1 MTILVKKLFLYKYSV
16 VNGEGFIM
24 AINPVMLQFGEEKF
38 PEIYSDYKNLKN
50 SISGDS
56 SSNVIFEGLPM
67 YGRINSLPDK
77 LENKDYTPAMGLVS
91 LAVLNGPED
100 LRDVFSAYKQI
111 KNKFPKPVTFHSG
124 YDNKIAQH
132 PFSFFRGT
140 ILNDY
145 LNPSSKE
152 CPNPK
157 AAEWIIRQDK
167 TLWDTKLGNW
177 VQKKLKIKISDTSTK
192 IKRIDYTIKNKKFI
206 KAKVFKTNNPFKDI
220 LARAMTRT
228 PILGVA
234 AMGGIEAAHVAHE
247 VKNGKNFFEE
257 SSKSLLTLGTTLAAT
272 GILGAIGAKHLGPTG
287 SLVGIGLGAISGA
300 AVSSTID

>member
-1 MTILVKKLFLYKYSV
+1 
-16 VNGEGFIM
+16 M

-38 PEIYSDYKNLKN
+38 PEIYSDYKSLKN
-50 SISGDS
+50 SISGGS

-67 YGRINSLPDK
+67 YGRIYSIPDK
-77 LENKDYTPAMGLVS
+77 MEKKDYTPAMGMIS

-157 AAEWIIRQDK
+157 AAAWLIKQDK
-167 TLWDTKLGNW
+167 TLWDTKLGEW
-177 VQKKLKIKISDTSTK
+177 FK
-192 IKRIDYTIKNKKFI
+192 KKFNI
-206 KAKVFKTNNPFKDI
+206 ETALDVTNIEQIDSTPTHKRLVPAKVFKCSNLFKDI
-220 LARAMTRT
+220 TARAMTRT
-228 PILGVA
+228 PVLGVA
-234 AMGGIEAAHVAHE
+234 AMGGIEAAHIAHE

-257 SSKSLLTLGTTLAAT
+257 SGKSLLTLGTTLAAT

-287 SLVGIGLGAISGA
+287 SLAGIGLGAISGA

>member
-1 MTILVKKLFLYKYSV
+1 
-16 VNGEGFIM
+16 M

-50 SISGDS
+50 SISGES

-67 YGRINSLPDK
+67 YGRINSIPDK

-100 LRDVFSAYKQI
+100 LRDVMSAYKQI
-111 KNKFPKPVTFHSG
+111 KDGFKDPHFHSG

-140 ILNDY
+140 IMNDY
-145 LNPSSKE
+145 LNPSSKD

-157 AAEWIIRQDK
+157 AAAWLIKQDK

-177 VQKKLKIKISDTSTK
+177 VQKKCGIKTE
-192 IKRIDYTIKNKKFI
+192 KFKTEI
-206 KAKVFKTNNPFKDI
+206 HDIEHVANNPRHVYAKVFKTNNPFKDI

-228 PILGVA
+228 PVLGVA
-234 AMGGIEAAHVAHE
+234 AMGAIETAHIAHE

-257 SSKSLLTLGTTLAAT
+257 AGKSAVTLATTLGA
-272 GILGAIGAKHLGPTG
+272 TG
-287 SLVGIGLGAISGA
+287 SLLGIGTGAIIGA
-300 AVSSTID
+300 STSNLFAP

>member
-1 MTILVKKLFLYKYSV
+1 
-16 VNGEGFIM
+16 M
-24 AINPVMLQFGEEKF
+24 AINPVMMQYGDEKF
-38 PEIYSDYKNLKN
+38 PEIYSDYKSLKN
-50 SISGDS
+50 SISGES

-67 YGRINSLPDK
+67 YGRINSIPDK

-152 CPNPK
+152 CLNPK

-287 SLVGIGLGAISGA
+287 SLAGIGLGAISGA

>member
-1 MTILVKKLFLYKYSV
+1 
-16 VNGEGFIM
+16 M
-24 AINPVMLQFGEEKF
+24 AINPVMMQYGDEKF
-38 PEIYSDYKNLKN
+38 PEIYSDYKSLKN
-50 SISGDS
+50 SISGES
-56 SSNVIFEGLPM
+56 SSNVIFEGQPM
-67 YGRINSLPDK
+67 YGRIYSIPDK
-77 LENKDYTPAMGLVS
+77 MEKKDYTPAMGMIS

-157 AAEWIIRQDK
+157 AAAWLIKQDK
-167 TLWDTKLGNW
+167 TLWDTKFGEW
-177 VQKKLKIKISDTSTK
+177 IQKKLDIKKGDMLTDIEQIDSTHK
-192 IKRIDYTIKNKKFI
+192 LKK
-206 KAKVFKTNNPFKDI
+206 KVYANIFKTNNPFKDI

-228 PILGVA
+228 PVLGVA

-257 SSKSLLTLGTTLAAT
+257 AGKSAVTLATTLGAT

-287 SLVGIGLGAISGA
+287 SLLGIGLGAITGA
-300 AVSSTID
+300 IVNKTID

>member
-24 AINPVMLQFGEEKF
+24 AINPVILQFGEEKF

-50 SISGDS
+50 SISGES

-67 YGRINSLPDK
+67 YGRINSIPDK

-100 LRDVFSAYKQI
+100 LRDVMSAYKQI
-111 KNKFPKPVTFHSG
+111 KDGFKDPHFHSG

-140 ILNDY
+140 IMNDY
-145 LNPSSKE
+145 LNPSSKD

-157 AAEWIIRQDK
+157 AAAWIIRQDK

-177 VQKKLKIKISDTSTK
+177 VQKKLGIEVDEKVTQIQDIASTSV
-192 IKRIDYTIKNKKFI
+192 DKKLVL
-206 KAKVFKTNNPFKDI
+206 AKVFKTNNPFKDI

-228 PILGVA
+228 PVLGVA

-257 SSKSLLTLGTTLAAT
+257 SGKSLLTLGTTLAAT

-287 SLVGIGLGAISGA
+287 SLLGIGLGAITGA
-300 AVSSTID
+300 IVNKTID

>member
-1 MTILVKKLFLYKYSV
+1 MTILVNKLFLYKYSV
-16 VNGEGFIM
+16 VNSEGFIM
-24 AINPVMLQFGEEKF
+24 AINPVMLQYGEEKF

-50 SISGDS
+50 SISGES

-67 YGRINSLPDK
+67 YGRINSIPDK

-100 LRDVFSAYKQI
+100 LRDVMSAYKQI
-111 KNKFPKPVTFHSG
+111 KDGFKDPHFHSG

-157 AAEWIIRQDK
+157 AAAWLIKQDK

-177 VQKKLKIKISDTSTK
+177 VQKKLGIKQSDMLTDIEQIDS
-192 IKRIDYTIKNKKFI
+192 IPANKRRVP
-206 KAKVFKTNNPFKDI
+206 AKVFKCSNLFKDI

-228 PILGVA
+228 PVLGVA

-257 SSKSLLTLGTTLAAT
+257 SGKSLLTLGTTLAAT

-287 SLVGIGLGAISGA
+287 SLAGIGLGAISGA
-300 AVSSTID
+300 AVNRVLD

>member
-1 MTILVKKLFLYKYSV
+1 MTILVKKLFLYKYIV

-50 SISGDS
+50 SISGES

-67 YGRINSLPDK
+67 YGRINSIPDK

-100 LRDVFSAYKQI
+100 LRDVMSAYKQI
-111 KNKFPKPVTFHSG
+111 KDGFKDPHFHSG

-140 ILNDY
+140 IMNDY
-145 LNPSSKE
+145 LNPSSKD

-157 AAEWIIRQDK
+157 AAAWIIRQDK

-177 VQKKLKIKISDTSTK
+177 VQKKLGIEVDEKVTQIQDIASTSV
-192 IKRIDYTIKNKKFI
+192 DKKLVL
-206 KAKVFKTNNPFKDI
+206 AKVFKTNNPFKDI

-228 PILGVA
+228 PVLGVA

-257 SSKSLLTLGTTLAAT
+257 SGKSLLTLGTTLAAT

-287 SLVGIGLGAISGA
+287 SLAGIGLGAISGA
-300 AVSSTID
+300 AVNRVLD

>member
-1 MTILVKKLFLYKYSV
+1 
-16 VNGEGFIM
+16 M
-24 AINPVMLQFGEEKF
+24 AINPVMMQYGEEKF
-38 PEIYSDYKNLKN
+38 PEIYSDYKSLKN
-50 SISGDS
+50 SISGGS

-67 YGRINSLPDK
+67 YGRINSIPDK

-145 LNPSSKE
+145 LNPLSKE

-157 AAEWIIRQDK
+157 AAAWLIKQDK

-177 VQKKLKIKISDTSTK
+177 VQKKLGIEVDEKITQIQDIASTTV
-192 IKRIDYTIKNKKFI
+192 DKKLVL
-206 KAKVFKTNNPFKDI
+206 AKVFKTNNPFKDI

-228 PILGVA
+228 PVLGVA

-257 SSKSLLTLGTTLAAT
+257 AGKSAVTLATTLGAT

-287 SLVGIGLGAISGA
+287 SLLGIGTGAIIGA
-300 AVSSTID
+300 STANLLVS

>member
-67 YGRINSLPDK
+67 YGRINSIPDK

-100 LRDVFSAYKQI
+100 LRDVMSAYKQI
-111 KNKFPKPVTFHSG
+111 KDGFKDPHFHSG

-140 ILNDY
+140 IMNDY
-145 LNPSSKE
+145 LNPSSKD

-157 AAEWIIRQDK
+157 AAAWIIRQDK
-167 TLWDTKLGNW
+167 TLWDTKLGEW
-177 VQKKLKIKISDTSTK
+177 FK
-192 IKRIDYTIKNKKFI
+192 KKFNI
-206 KAKVFKTNNPFKDI
+206 ETSHTITNIEKINSTATNKRVVHAKIFKCNNPFKDI
-220 LARAMTRT
+220 IARAMIRT

-234 AMGGIEAAHVAHE
+234 AMGGIEAAHIAHE

-257 SSKSLLTLGTTLAAT
+257 SGKSLLTLGTTLAAT

-287 SLVGIGLGAISGA
+287 SLAGIGLGAISGA
-300 AVSSTID
+300 AVNRVLD

>member
-1 MTILVKKLFLYKYSV
+1 MTILVNKLFLYKYSV

-24 AINPVMLQFGEEKF
+24 AINPVMLQYGEEKF

-50 SISGDS
+50 SISGES

-67 YGRINSLPDK
+67 YGRINSIPDK

-100 LRDVFSAYKQI
+100 LRDVMSAYKQI
-111 KNKFPKPVTFHSG
+111 KDGFKDPHFHSG

-157 AAEWIIRQDK
+157 AAAWLIKQDK

-177 VQKKLKIKISDTSTK
+177 VQKKLGIKQSDMLTDIEQIDS
-192 IKRIDYTIKNKKFI
+192 IPANKRRVP
-206 KAKVFKTNNPFKDI
+206 AKVFKCSNLFKDI

-228 PILGVA
+228 PVLGVA

-257 SSKSLLTLGTTLAAT
+257 SGKSLLTLGTTLAAT

-287 SLVGIGLGAISGA
+287 SLAGIGLGAITGA
-300 AVSSTID
+300 IVNKTID

>member
-1 MTILVKKLFLYKYSV
+1 MTILVNKLFLYKYNV

-67 YGRINSLPDK
+67 YGRINSIPDK

-100 LRDVFSAYKQI
+100 LRDVMSAYKQI
-111 KNKFPKPVTFHSG
+111 KDGFKDPHFHTG

-145 LNPSSKE
+145 LNPSSKD

-167 TLWDTKLGNW
+167 TLWDTKLGSW
-177 VQKKLKIKISDTSTK
+177 VQERLGIKTGKMITEIHD
-192 IKRIDYTIKNKKFI
+192 IEHAANNPRHVY
-206 KAKVFKTNNPFKDI
+206 AKVFKTNNPFKDI

-228 PILGVA
+228 PVLGVA

-257 SSKSLLTLGTTLAAT
+257 SGKSLLTLGTTLAAT

-287 SLVGIGLGAISGA
+287 SLAGIGLGAISGA
-300 AVSSTID
+300 AVSHVLE

>member
-1 MTILVKKLFLYKYSV
+1 
-16 VNGEGFIM
+16 M
-24 AINPVMLQFGEEKF
+24 AINPVMMQYGDEKF

-50 SISGDS
+50 SISGES

-67 YGRINSLPDK
+67 YGRINSIPDK

-100 LRDVFSAYKQI
+100 LRDVMSAYKQI
-111 KNKFPKPVTFHSG
+111 KDGFKDPHFHSG

-140 ILNDY
+140 IMNDY
-145 LNPSSKE
+145 LNPSSKD

-157 AAEWIIRQDK
+157 AAAWIIRQDK

-177 VQKKLKIKISDTSTK
+177 VQKKLGIEVDEKVTQIQDIASTSV
-192 IKRIDYTIKNKKFI
+192 DKKLVL
-206 KAKVFKTNNPFKDI
+206 AKVFKTNNPFKDI

-228 PILGVA
+228 PVLGVA

-257 SSKSLLTLGTTLAAT
+257 AGKSAVTLATTLGAT

-287 SLVGIGLGAISGA
+287 SLLGIGLGAITGA
-300 AVSSTID
+300 IVNKTID

>member
-50 SISGDS
+50 SISGES

-67 YGRINSLPDK
+67 YGRINSIPDK

-100 LRDVFSAYKQI
+100 LRDVMSAYKQI
-111 KNKFPKPVTFHSG
+111 KDGFKDPHFHSG

-140 ILNDY
+140 IMNDY
-145 LNPSSKE
+145 LNPSSKD

-167 TLWDTKLGNW
+167 TLWDTKLGSW
-177 VQKKLKIKISDTSTK
+177 VQERLGIKTGKMITEIHD
-192 IKRIDYTIKNKKFI
+192 IEHAANNPRHVY
-206 KAKVFKTNNPFKDI
+206 AKVFKTNNPFKDI

-228 PILGVA
+228 PVLGVA

-257 SSKSLLTLGTTLAAT
+257 SGKSLLTLGTTLAAT

-287 SLVGIGLGAISGA
+287 SLAGIGLGAISGA
-300 AVSSTID
+300 AVSHVLE

>member
-1 MTILVKKLFLYKYSV
+1 
-16 VNGEGFIM
+16 M
-24 AINPVMLQFGEEKF
+24 AINPVMMQYGDEKF
-38 PEIYSDYKNLKN
+38 PEIYSDYKSLKN
-50 SISGDS
+50 SISGES

-67 YGRINSLPDK
+67 YGRINSIPDK

-100 LRDVFSAYKQI
+100 LRDVMSAYKQI
-111 KNKFPKPVTFHSG
+111 KDGFKDPHFHSG

-140 ILNDY
+140 IMNDY
-145 LNPSSKE
+145 LNPSSKD

-157 AAEWIIRQDK
+157 AAAWIIRQDK

-177 VQKKLKIKISDTSTK
+177 VQKKLGIEVDEKVTQIQDIASTSV
-192 IKRIDYTIKNKKFI
+192 DKKLVL
-206 KAKVFKTNNPFKDI
+206 AKVFKTNNPFKDI

-228 PILGVA
+228 PVLGVA

-257 SSKSLLTLGTTLAAT
+257 SGKSLLTLGTTLAAT

-287 SLVGIGLGAISGA
+287 SLAGIGLGAISGA
-300 AVSSTID
+300 AVNRVLD

>member
-1 MTILVKKLFLYKYSV
+1 
-16 VNGEGFIM
+16 M
-24 AINPVMLQFGEEKF
+24 AINPVMMQYGDEKF
-38 PEIYSDYKNLKN
+38 PEIYSDYKSLKN
-50 SISGDS
+50 SISGES

-67 YGRINSLPDK
+67 YGRINSIPDK

-152 CPNPK
+152 CLNPK

-257 SSKSLLTLGTTLAAT
+257 AGKSAVTLATTLGAT

-287 SLVGIGLGAISGA
+287 SLLGIGLGAITGA
-300 AVSSTID
+300 IVNKTID

>member
-24 AINPVMLQFGEEKF
+24 AINPVILQFGEEKF

-50 SISGDS
+50 SISGES

-67 YGRINSLPDK
+67 YGRINSIPDK

-100 LRDVFSAYKQI
+100 LRDVMSAYKQI
-111 KNKFPKPVTFHSG
+111 KDGFKDPHFHSG

-167 TLWDTKLGNW
+167 TLWDTKLGSW
-177 VQKKLKIKISDTSTK
+177 VQERLGIKTGKMITEIHD
-192 IKRIDYTIKNKKFI
+192 IEHAANNPRHVY
-206 KAKVFKTNNPFKDI
+206 AKVFKTNNPFKDI

-228 PILGVA
+228 PVLGVA

-257 SSKSLLTLGTTLAAT
+257 SGKSLLTLGTTLAAT

-287 SLVGIGLGAISGA
+287 SLAGIGLGAISGA
-300 AVSSTID
+300 AVNRVLD

>member
-1 MTILVKKLFLYKYSV
+1 
-16 VNGEGFIM
+16 
-24 AINPVMLQFGEEKF
+24 
-38 PEIYSDYKNLKN
+38 
-50 SISGDS
+50 
-56 SSNVIFEGLPM
+56 
-67 YGRINSLPDK
+67 
-77 LENKDYTPAMGLVS
+77 MGLVS

-100 LRDVFSAYKQI
+100 LRDVMSAYKQI
-111 KNKFPKPVTFHSG
+111 KDGFKDPHFHSG

-157 AAEWIIRQDK
+157 AAAWLIKQDK

-177 VQKKLKIKISDTSTK
+177 VQKKLGIKQSDMLTDIEQIDS
-192 IKRIDYTIKNKKFI
+192 IPANKRRVP
-206 KAKVFKTNNPFKDI
+206 AKVFKCSNLFKDI

-228 PILGVA
+228 PVLGVA

-257 SSKSLLTLGTTLAAT
+257 SGKSLLTLGTTLAAT

-287 SLVGIGLGAISGA
+287 SLAGIGLGAISGA
-300 AVSSTID
+300 AVNRVLD

>member
-1 MTILVKKLFLYKYSV
+1 
-16 VNGEGFIM
+16 M
-24 AINPVMLQFGEEKF
+24 AINPVMMQYGDEKF
-38 PEIYSDYKNLKN
+38 PEIYSDYKSLKN
-50 SISGDS
+50 SISGES

-67 YGRINSLPDK
+67 YGRIYSIPDK
-77 LENKDYTPAMGLVS
+77 MENKDYTPAMGLVS

-157 AAEWIIRQDK
+157 AAAWLIKQDK
-167 TLWDTKLGNW
+167 TLWDTKFGEW
-177 VQKKLKIKISDTSTK
+177 IQKKLDIKKGDMLTDIEQIDSTPK
-192 IKRIDYTIKNKKFI
+192 LKK
-206 KAKVFKTNNPFKDI
+206 KVYANIFKTNNPFKDI

-228 PILGVA
+228 PVLGVA

-287 SLVGIGLGAISGA
+287 SLAGIGLGAISGA

>member
-1 MTILVKKLFLYKYSV
+1 MINKLFLYKYSV

-67 YGRINSLPDK
+67 YGRINSIPDK

-100 LRDVFSAYKQI
+100 LRDVMSAYKQI
-111 KNKFPKPVTFHSG
+111 KDGFKDPHFHSG

-140 ILNDY
+140 IMNDY
-145 LNPSSKE
+145 LNPSSKD

-157 AAEWIIRQDK
+157 AAAWIIRQDK

-177 VQKKLKIKISDTSTK
+177 VQKKLGIEVDEKVTQIQDIASTSV
-192 IKRIDYTIKNKKFI
+192 DKKLVL
-206 KAKVFKTNNPFKDI
+206 AKVFKTNNPFKDI

-287 SLVGIGLGAISGA
+287 SLAGIGLGAISGA
-300 AVSSTID
+300 AVNRVLD

>member
-1 MTILVKKLFLYKYSV
+1 MTILVNKLFLYKYSV
-16 VNGEGFIM
+16 VNSEGFIM
-24 AINPVMLQFGEEKF
+24 AINPVMLQYGEEKF

-67 YGRINSLPDK
+67 YGRINSIPDK

-145 LNPSSKE
+145 LNPSSEE

-157 AAEWIIRQDK
+157 AAAWIIKQDK
-167 TLWDTKLGNW
+167 TLWDTKLGEW
-177 VQKKLKIKISDTSTK
+177 FK
-192 IKRIDYTIKNKKFI
+192 KKFNI
-206 KAKVFKTNNPFKDI
+206 ETALDVTNIEQIDSTPTHKRLVPAKVF
-220 LARAMTRT
+220 
-228 PILGVA
+228 
-234 AMGGIEAAHVAHE
+234 
-247 VKNGKNFFEE
+247 
-257 SSKSLLTLGTTLAAT
+257 
-272 GILGAIGAKHLGPTG
+272 
-287 SLVGIGLGAISGA
+287 
-300 AVSSTID
+300 

>member
-1 MTILVKKLFLYKYSV
+1 
-16 VNGEGFIM
+16 M
-24 AINPVMLQFGEEKF
+24 AINPVMMQYGDEKF
-38 PEIYSDYKNLKN
+38 PEIYSDYKSLKN
-50 SISGDS
+50 SISGGS

-67 YGRINSLPDK
+67 YGRIYSIPDK
-77 LENKDYTPAMGLVS
+77 MEKKDYTPAMGMIS

-157 AAEWIIRQDK
+157 AAAWLIKQDK

-177 VQKKLKIKISDTSTK
+177 VQKKLGIEVDEKITQIQDIASTTV
-192 IKRIDYTIKNKKFI
+192 DKKLVL
-206 KAKVFKTNNPFKDI
+206 AKVFKTNNPFKDI

-228 PILGVA
+228 PVLGVA

-257 SSKSLLTLGTTLAAT
+257 AGKSAVTLATTLGAT

-287 SLVGIGLGAISGA
+287 SLLGIGTGAIIGA
-300 AVSSTID
+300 STANLLVS

>member
-1 MTILVKKLFLYKYSV
+1 
-16 VNGEGFIM
+16 M
-24 AINPVMLQFGEEKF
+24 AINPVMMQYGDEKF
-38 PEIYSDYKNLKN
+38 PEIYSDYKSLKN
-50 SISGDS
+50 SISGES

-67 YGRINSLPDK
+67 YGRIYSIPDK
-77 LENKDYTPAMGLVS
+77 MEKKDYTPAMGMIS

-157 AAEWIIRQDK
+157 AAAWLIKQDK
-167 TLWDTKLGNW
+167 TLWDTKLGEW
-177 VQKKLKIKISDTSTK
+177 FK
-192 IKRIDYTIKNKKFI
+192 KKFNI
-206 KAKVFKTNNPFKDI
+206 ETALDVTNIEQIDSTPTHKRLVPAKVFKCSNLFKDI
-220 LARAMTRT
+220 TARAMTRT
-228 PILGVA
+228 PVLGVA
-234 AMGGIEAAHVAHE
+234 AMGAIEAAHIAHE
-247 VKNGKNFFEE
+247 VKNGKNLFEE
-257 SSKSLLTLGTTLAAT
+257 SGKSLLTLGTTLAAT

-287 SLVGIGLGAISGA
+287 SLAGIGLGAISGA
-300 AVSSTID
+300 AVSSTIN

>member
-1 MTILVKKLFLYKYSV
+1 
-16 VNGEGFIM
+16 M
-24 AINPVMLQFGEEKF
+24 AINPVMMQYGDEKF
-38 PEIYSDYKNLKN
+38 PEIYSDYKSLKN
-50 SISGDS
+50 SISGES

-67 YGRINSLPDK
+67 YGRINSIPDK

-157 AAEWIIRQDK
+157 AAAWLIKQDK

-177 VQKKLKIKISDTSTK
+177 VQKKLKIKVGDTSTK
-192 IKRIDYTIKNKKFI
+192 IERIDYTIKNKKFI

-228 PILGVA
+228 PVLGVA
-234 AMGGIEAAHVAHE
+234 AMGAIETAHIAHE

-257 SSKSLLTLGTTLAAT
+257 SGKSLLTLGTTLAAT

-287 SLVGIGLGAISGA
+287 SLAGIGLGAISGA
-300 AVSSTID
+300 AVNRVLD

>member
-1 MTILVKKLFLYKYSV
+1 
-16 VNGEGFIM
+16 M
-24 AINPVMLQFGEEKF
+24 AINPVMMQYGEEKF
-38 PEIYSDYKNLKN
+38 PEIYSDYKSLKT
-50 SISGDS
+50 SISGES
-56 SSNVIFEGLPM
+56 SSNLIFEGLPM
-67 YGRINSLPDK
+67 YGRINSIPDK

-157 AAEWIIRQDK
+157 AAAWLIKQDK
-167 TLWDTKLGNW
+167 TLWDTKFGEW
-177 VQKKLKIKISDTSTK
+177 IQKKLDIKKGDMLTDIEQIDSTPK
-192 IKRIDYTIKNKKFI
+192 LKK
-206 KAKVFKTNNPFKDI
+206 KVYANIFKTNNPFKDI

-228 PILGVA
+228 PVLGVA

-257 SSKSLLTLGTTLAAT
+257 AGKSAVTLATTLGAT

-287 SLVGIGLGAISGA
+287 SLLGIGLGAITGA
-300 AVSSTID
+300 IVNKTID

>member
-50 SISGDS
+50 SISGES

-67 YGRINSLPDK
+67 YGRINSIPDK

-100 LRDVFSAYKQI
+100 LRDVMSAYKQI
-111 KNKFPKPVTFHSG
+111 KDGFKDPHFHSG

-140 ILNDY
+140 IMNDY

-157 AAEWIIRQDK
+157 AAAWIIKQDK
-167 TLWDTKLGNW
+167 TLWDTKLGEW
-177 VQKKLKIKISDTSTK
+177 FK
-192 IKRIDYTIKNKKFI
+192 KKFNI
-206 KAKVFKTNNPFKDI
+206 ETALDVTNIEQIDSTPTHKRLVPAKVFKCSNLFKDI
-220 LARAMTRT
+220 TARAMTRT
-228 PILGVA
+228 PVLGVA

-287 SLVGIGLGAISGA
+287 SLAGIGLGAITGA
-300 AVSSTID
+300 IVNKTID

>member
-1 MTILVKKLFLYKYSV
+1 MTILVNKLFLYKYSV

-50 SISGDS
+50 SISGES

-67 YGRINSLPDK
+67 YGRINSIPDK

-100 LRDVFSAYKQI
+100 LRDVMSAYKQI
-111 KNKFPKPVTFHSG
+111 KDGFKDPHFHSG

-140 ILNDY
+140 IMNDY
-145 LNPSSKE
+145 LNPSSKD

-157 AAEWIIRQDK
+157 AAAWIIRQDK

-177 VQKKLKIKISDTSTK
+177 VQKKLGIEVDEKVTQIQDIASTSV
-192 IKRIDYTIKNKKFI
+192 DKKLVL
-206 KAKVFKTNNPFKDI
+206 AKVFKTNNPFKDI

-228 PILGVA
+228 PVLGVA

-257 SSKSLLTLGTTLAAT
+257 SGKSLLTLGTTLAAT

-287 SLVGIGLGAISGA
+287 SLAGIGLGAISGA
-300 AVSSTID
+300 AVNRVLD

>member
-1 MTILVKKLFLYKYSV
+1 MMQY
-16 VNGEGFIM
+16 GD
-24 AINPVMLQFGEEKF
+24 EKF
-38 PEIYSDYKNLKN
+38 PEIYSDYKSLKN
-50 SISGDS
+50 SISGES

-67 YGRINSLPDK
+67 YGRIYSIPDK
-77 LENKDYTPAMGLVS
+77 MEKKDYTPAMGMIS

-157 AAEWIIRQDK
+157 AAAWLIKQDK
-167 TLWDTKLGNW
+167 TLWDTKFGEW
-177 VQKKLKIKISDTSTK
+177 IQKKLDIKKGDMLTDIEQIDSTPK
-192 IKRIDYTIKNKKFI
+192 LKK
-206 KAKVFKTNNPFKDI
+206 KVYANIFKTNNPFKDI

-228 PILGVA
+228 PVLGVA

-257 SSKSLLTLGTTLAAT
+257 AGKSAVTLATTLGAT

-287 SLVGIGLGAISGA
+287 SLLGIGLGAITGA
-300 AVSSTID
+300 IVNKTID

>member
-1 MTILVKKLFLYKYSV
+1 
-16 VNGEGFIM
+16 M
-24 AINPVMLQFGEEKF
+24 AINPVMMQYGEEKF
-38 PEIYSDYKNLKN
+38 PEIYSDYKSLKN
-50 SISGDS
+50 SISGES

-67 YGRINSLPDK
+67 YGRIYSIPDK
-77 LENKDYTPAMGLVS
+77 MEKKDYTPAMGMIS

-157 AAEWIIRQDK
+157 AAAWLIKQDK

-177 VQKKLKIKISDTSTK
+177 VQKKCGIKTE
-192 IKRIDYTIKNKKFI
+192 KFKTEI
-206 KAKVFKTNNPFKDI
+206 HDIEHVANNPRHVYAKVFKTNNPFKDI

-228 PILGVA
+228 PVLGVA
-234 AMGGIEAAHVAHE
+234 AMGAIETAHIAHE

-257 SSKSLLTLGTTLAAT
+257 AGKSAVTLATTLGAT
-272 GILGAIGAKHLGPTG
+272 GILGAIGAKHLGATG
-287 SLVGIGLGAISGA
+287 SLLGIGTGAIIGA
-300 AVSSTID
+300 STSNLFAP

>member
-50 SISGDS
+50 SISGES

-100 LRDVFSAYKQI
+100 LRDVMSAYKQI
-111 KNKFPKPVTFHSG
+111 KDGFKDPHFHSG

-140 ILNDY
+140 IMNDY
-145 LNPSSKE
+145 LNPSSKD

-157 AAEWIIRQDK
+157 AAAWIIRQDK

-177 VQKKLKIKISDTSTK
+177 VQKKLGIEVDEKVTQIQDIASTSV
-192 IKRIDYTIKNKKFI
+192 DKKLVL
-206 KAKVFKTNNPFKDI
+206 AKVFKTNNPFKDI

-228 PILGVA
+228 PVLGVA

-257 SSKSLLTLGTTLAAT
+257 SGKSLLTLGTTLAAT

-287 SLVGIGLGAISGA
+287 SLAGIGLGAISGA
-300 AVSSTID
+300 AVNRVLD

>member
-1 MTILVKKLFLYKYSV
+1 
-16 VNGEGFIM
+16 
-24 AINPVMLQFGEEKF
+24 
-38 PEIYSDYKNLKN
+38 
-50 SISGDS
+50 
-56 SSNVIFEGLPM
+56 M
-67 YGRINSLPDK
+67 YGRINSIPDK

-177 VQKKLKIKISDTSTK
+177 VQKKLGIEVDEKVTQIQDIASTSV
-192 IKRIDYTIKNKKFI
+192 DKKLVL
-206 KAKVFKTNNPFKDI
+206 AKVFKTNNPFKDI

-228 PILGVA
+228 PVLGVA

-257 SSKSLLTLGTTLAAT
+257 SGKSLLTLGTTLAAT

-287 SLVGIGLGAISGA
+287 SLAGIGLGAISGA
-300 AVSSTID
+300 AVSHVLE

>member
-1 MTILVKKLFLYKYSV
+1 MTILVNKLFLYKYNV

-67 YGRINSLPDK
+67 YGRINSIPDK

-145 LNPSSKE
+145 LNPSSKD

-167 TLWDTKLGNW
+167 TLWDTKLGEW
-177 VQKKLKIKISDTSTK
+177 FK
-192 IKRIDYTIKNKKFI
+192 KKFNI
-206 KAKVFKTNNPFKDI
+206 ETSHKITNIEKINSMPNNKAFVLAKAFKTNNPFKDI

-228 PILGVA
+228 PVLGVA
-234 AMGGIEAAHVAHE
+234 AMGGIETAHVAHE
-247 VKNGKNFFEE
+247 VKMVKTFL
-257 SSKSLLTLGTTLAAT
+257 KKAAS
-272 GILGAIGAKHLGPTG
+272 HY
-287 SLVGIGLGAISGA
+287 
-300 AVSSTID
+300 

>member
-50 SISGDS
+50 SISGES

-67 YGRINSLPDK
+67 YGRINSIPDK

-100 LRDVFSAYKQI
+100 LRDVMSAYKQI
-111 KNKFPKPVTFHSG
+111 KDGFKDPHFHSG

-140 ILNDY
+140 IMNDY
-145 LNPSSKE
+145 LNPSSKD

-157 AAEWIIRQDK
+157 AAAWIIRQDK

-177 VQKKLKIKISDTSTK
+177 VQKKLGIEVDEKVTQIQDIASTSV
-192 IKRIDYTIKNKKFI
+192 DKKLVL
-206 KAKVFKTNNPFKDI
+206 AKVFKTNNPFKDI

-228 PILGVA
+228 PVLGVA

-257 SSKSLLTLGTTLAAT
+257 SGKSLLTLGTTLAAT

-287 SLVGIGLGAISGA
+287 SLAGIGLGAISGA

>member
-1 MTILVKKLFLYKYSV
+1 
-16 VNGEGFIM
+16 M
-24 AINPVMLQFGEEKF
+24 AINPVMMQYGDEKF
-38 PEIYSDYKNLKN
+38 PEIYSDYKSLKN
-50 SISGDS
+50 SISGGS

-67 YGRINSLPDK
+67 YGRIYSIPDK
-77 LENKDYTPAMGLVS
+77 MEKKDYTPAMGMIS

-145 LNPSSKE
+145 LNPSAKE

-157 AAEWIIRQDK
+157 AAAWLIKQDK

-177 VQKKLKIKISDTSTK
+177 VQKKLKIKVGDTSTR
-192 IKRIDYTIKNKKFI
+192 IERIDYTIKNKKFI

-228 PILGVA
+228 PVLGVA
-234 AMGGIEAAHVAHE
+234 AMGAIETAHIAHE

-257 SSKSLLTLGTTLAAT
+257 AGKSAVTLATTLGAT

-287 SLVGIGLGAISGA
+287 SLLGIGTGAIIGA
-300 AVSSTID
+300 STSNLFAP

>member
-1 MTILVKKLFLYKYSV
+1 
-16 VNGEGFIM
+16 M

-50 SISGDS
+50 SISGDG

-287 SLVGIGLGAISGA
+287 SLAGIGLGAISGA